1 MVGREAKRYA
11 RRAVSYRL
19 MEVQVRRL
27 EEVSRITGK
36 SKTAIVEEALGIYFN
51 ILKRDGVI

>member
-1 MVGREAKRYA
+1 MAGREAKRHA
-11 RRAVSYRL
+11 RKLVNYRL

-27 EEVSRITGK
+27 AEVSRITGK
-36 SKTAIVEEALGIYFN
+36 SKTAIVEDALGIYFN

>member
-1 MVGREAKRYA
+1 MAGRETKRYA

-27 EEVSRITGK
+27 DEVSKITGK
-36 SKTAIVEEALGIYFN
+36 NKTAIVEEALGIYFT